1 MTSGIT
7 TYLNSLPR
15 ISLGII
21 FLLFGIDKFVFHE
34 RLVSWFLVTDRARE
48 LLPTQDIA
56 MFVYVLGAVELVI
69 AVLLFSGIIVR
80 ATSIATTV
88 ILITII
94 AVAQYP
100 SSFPQ
105 DIGLIGISVM
115 LILSPAGWRSRIN
128 QTRFSSLV
136 RVSIGTVL
144 VIWGIDYLLNTST
157 HVAWLQLFNTTVRV
171 MPSDFTYA
179 MIISIA
185 IIEIAIGIVL
195 ASGKITREI
204 SIVAFTF
211 FVVAFIFLAPPL
223 NNYQS
228 IGLAIASAWLAYVA
242 IMKQRKSP

>member
-1 MTSGIT
+1 MSSGIT

-15 ISLGII
+15 ISLGIV

-48 LLPTQDIA
+48 LLPTQDIG
-56 MFVYVLGAVELVI
+56 MFVYALGVVELAI
-69 AVLLFSGIIVR
+69 AALLFSGLIVR
-80 ATSIATTV
+80 VTSIATTV
-88 ILITII
+88 ILVIII
-94 AVAQYP
+94 AVTQYP

-105 DIGLIGISVM
+105 DIGMIGISIM
-115 LILSPAGWRSRIN
+115 LVLTPIRWHNRIN
-128 QTRFSSLV
+128 RPRFLLLV
-136 RVSIGTVL
+136 RASIGAVL

-157 HVAWLQLFNTTVRV
+157 HVAWLQLFNTTVRA

-185 IIEIAIGIVL
+185 IIEIAIGVVL

-204 SIVAFTF
+204 SIGAFAF
-211 FVVAFIFLAPPL
+211 FVVAYTLLAPPL

-242 IMKQRKSP
+242 IVKQRKSP